1 MSIRIARIF
10 WFAVSVL
17 LLHTGALAATVAEY
31 PLFSRIEG
39 FELASNSN
47 VVQFSSK
54 KFRSGTKSSDT
65 TVVEGKFFDMRY
77 RLAKGREAP
86 GSLHIIGNLVAATEK
101 AGGKVLYQ
109 TKSSATL
116 NLQQSGKDIWVDVSA
131 SASGNWYYLRI
142 IEKGELALEV
152 KVNPVLDAIDKTGKA
167 TVYINFD
174 TASSK
179 IKPDSAAVID
189 DILAMLRQRGDL
201 KLSVEGHT
209 DGDGNAASNQ
219 KLSEERAAAVVA
231 SLVKGGVQA
240 ARLSSKG
247 YGMSRPVADN
257 KSEEGKAKNRR
268 VELVKLN

>member
-1 MSIRIARIF
+1 MFLHIAKVIL
-10 WFAVSVL
+10 FACVT
-17 LLHTGALAATVAEY
+17 LLHASAWAAAVAEY

-39 FELASNSN
+39 FEFESNSKA
-47 VVQFSSK
+47 VQFSSK
-54 KFRSGTKSSDT
+54 KFRSGAKSSDT

-109 TKSSATL
+109 TKNAATL

-131 SASGNWYYLRI
+131 AANGNWYYLRI
-142 IEKGELALEV
+142 IEKGELAQEV

-179 IKPDSAAVID
+179 IRPDSVAVID

-201 KLSVEGHT
+201 KISVEGHT
-209 DGDGNAASNQ
+209 DGDGNATSNQ
-219 KLSEERAAAVVA
+219 KLSEERAAAVVV
-231 SLVKGGVQA
+231 SLVKGGIQA
-240 ARLSSKG
+240 TRLSSKG
-247 YGMSRPVADN
+247 FGMSKPVADN